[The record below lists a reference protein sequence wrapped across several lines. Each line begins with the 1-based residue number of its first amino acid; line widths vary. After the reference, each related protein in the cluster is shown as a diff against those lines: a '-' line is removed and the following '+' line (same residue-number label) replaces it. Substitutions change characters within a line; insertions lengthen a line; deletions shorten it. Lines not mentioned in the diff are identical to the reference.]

1 MNRIYYKKMVYKENK
16 PFNSLILLSYIAL
29 FLYRY
34 ILFYFISTCLVRYA
48 NFRVPVAHCLASHA
62 IRPMPLAGMPT
73 DEV

>member
-1 MNRIYYKKMVYKENK
+1 MVYKENK